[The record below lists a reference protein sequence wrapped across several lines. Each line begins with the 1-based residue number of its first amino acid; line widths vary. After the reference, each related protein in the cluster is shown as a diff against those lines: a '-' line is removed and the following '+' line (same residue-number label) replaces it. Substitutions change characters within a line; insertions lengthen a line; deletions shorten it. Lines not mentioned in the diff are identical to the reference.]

1 MGGHDI
7 HVSRS
12 RSRAAIAG
20 VLAAFLALSIAACGG
35 GDSSSDANE
44 PAGTYPVEV
53 VSAEFP
59 TEQKLG
65 ETTLMELGIR
75 NTGEQ
80 TIPALTVNVSVGGAE
95 GRGSNL
101 PFAIRD
107 PQPELAQ
114 PDRPVWMLADHYP
127 KFAGSGNPGGAGTSN
142 PKTYDF
148 GALKPDATVNLV
160 WKLSA
165 VRSGRHILTYAIDA
179 GLSGAAK
186 AETDGGVRPGG
197 SFTVRSARPRST
209 RKSPARAK
217 SSKSRR
223 IDTFLTISQYA
234 HRNVLSKVAKSCAG
248 KSRVLG

>member
-1 MGGHDI
+1 LGGHGI

-20 VLAAFLALSIAACGG
+20 VLAGVLALSVAACGG

-44 PAGTYPVEV
+44 PAGTYPVRV
-53 VSAEFP
+53 VDASFP

-75 NTGEQ
+75 NTGEA
-80 TIPALTVNVSVGGAE
+80 TIPALTVNVSVGGKA

-107 PQPELAQ
+107 PQPGLAQ
-114 PDRPVWMLADHYP
+114 PDRPVWTLADHYP
-127 KFAGSGNPGGAGTSN
+127 KFAGSPEPGGAGTSN
-142 PKTYDF
+142 PKTFAF
-148 GALKPDATVNLV
+148 GALKAGQTVDLV

-165 VRSGRHILTYAIDA
+165 VRSGRHVLTYAIDA
-179 GLSGAAK
+179 GLSGEAK

-197 SFTVRSARPRST
+197 SFTVQISSAPLDREVTDSGEVVE
-209 RKSPARAK
+209 KPAP
-217 SSKSRR
+217 
-223 IDTFLTISQYA
+223 D
-234 HRNVLSKVAKSCAG
+234 G
-248 KSRVLG
+248 K